1 MDISLVLAVYNNL
14 NYTKDCYD
22 RIREIYPN
30 APMVI
35 SSGGST
41 DGTLS
46 WLESLNDD
54 FLSYM
59 HDDDKLCFSDNYN
72 SAIKLVDTEKLV
84 LIHNDMVIGENFL
97 ENLTQLIDEK
107 TLLSYTTIEPPIFK
121 GHKRAGKVILDL
133 GSSFHDFK
141 YDLFNQYV
149 ERVKQ
154 KKELVNGASFF
165 MSGYK
170 SMFEDVGF
178 FDGFSFDPFFCED
191 DDFLIRAKLKGY
203 NLKTTECAV
212 TYHFVSKTSR
222 VLRSSESKLSEHKN
236 IRNFIR
242 KWGIP
247 IPVFNELYYWEDDI
261 FNYKT
266 FSMGLTTRNDSKLYN
281 VEPYFDKIDL
291 GTIPEDYISNEQPNT
306 NYDLRSKFIL
316 TDVVDVMIT
325 ETSPF
330 TDEDLYTI
338 NKIRLSIPHYEV
350 GEYQIGNMLI
360 EIKRKV

>member
-14 NYTKDCYD
+14 DYTKDCYD
-22 RIREIYPN
+22 RIREIYPD

-46 WLESLNDD
+46 WLKSLDDD

-97 ENLTQLIDEK
+97 ENLSDLIDVK

-149 ERVKQ
+149 EKVKQ
-154 KKELVNGASFF
+154 KKTLVNGASFF

-170 SMFEDVGF
+170 TMFEDVGF

-222 VLRSSESKLSEHKN
+222 VLRSSESKLSEHRN

-247 IPVFNELYYWEDDI
+247 IPIFNELYYWEDEI

-266 FSMGLTTRNDSKLYN
+266 FSMGLTTRNNTKLYN
-281 VEPYFDKIDL
+281 IEPYFDKINL

-316 TDVVDVMIT
+316 TDIVDVMIT

-360 EIKRKV
+360 EIKKKV

>member
-14 NYTKDCYD
+14 DYTKDCYD

-97 ENLTQLIDEK
+97 ENLSDLIDEK

-149 ERVKQ
+149 EKVKQ
-154 KKELVNGASFF
+154 KKTLVNGASFF

-170 SMFEDVGF
+170 TMFEDVGF

-203 NLKTTECAV
+203 NL
-212 TYHFVSKTSR
+212 
-222 VLRSSESKLSEHKN
+222 VLC
-236 IRNFIR
+236 
-242 KWGIP
+242 
-247 IPVFNELYYWEDDI
+247 
-261 FNYKT
+261 
-266 FSMGLTTRNDSKLYN
+266 M
-281 VEPYFDKIDL
+281 
-291 GTIPEDYISNEQPNT
+291 
-306 NYDLRSKFIL
+306 
-316 TDVVDVMIT
+316 
-325 ETSPF
+325 
-330 TDEDLYTI
+330 YT
-338 NKIRLSIPHYEV
+338 
-350 GEYQIGNMLI
+350 
-360 EIKRKV
+360 

>member
-14 NYTKDCYD
+14 DYTKDCYD
-22 RIREIYPN
+22 RIREIYPD

-46 WLESLNDD
+46 WLKSLDDD

-97 ENLTQLIDEK
+97 ENLSDLIDEK

-149 ERVKQ
+149 EKVKQ
-154 KKELVNGASFF
+154 KKTLVNGASFF

-170 SMFEDVGF
+170 TMFEDVGF

-222 VLRSSESKLSEHKN
+222 VLRSSESKLSEHRN

-247 IPVFNELYYWEDDI
+247 IPIFNELYYWEDEI

-266 FSMGLTTRNDSKLYN
+266 FSMGLTTRNNTKLYN
-281 VEPYFDKIDL
+281 IEPYFDKINL

-316 TDVVDVMIT
+316 TDIVDVMIT

-360 EIKRKV
+360 EIKKKV